1 MGTRGSEI
9 VEFSKNGAAKVYM
22 RGHFND
28 ELWGLGCDSRKL
40 EFVTAGEEN
49 VVAIWDIK
57 KRQ

>member
-1 MGTRGSEI
+1 
-9 VEFSKNGAAKVYM
+9 M

-28 ELWGLGCDSRKL
+28 ELWGLACDTKKL

-57 KRQ
+57 KK